1 MFSKIDIL
9 KFSQKSS
16 QGNICIVVYFLIKL
30 QASNLKTRTITMDI

>member
-1 MFSKIDIL
+1 MFSNIDIL
-9 KFSQKSS
+9 KFSQSS